1 MTILT
6 DAFVQ
11 VIVSSIR
18 TNRAR
23 CALYIYIL
31 YFCVCCL
38 FFFLGGIPNIAGND
52 LIFRKNG
59 QKEFQIPLANRADQ
73 VLTPHRIVFYFFQ

>member
-1 MTILT
+1 MH
-6 DAFVQ
+6 
-11 VIVSSIR
+11 
-18 TNRAR
+18 
-23 CALYIYIL
+23 YIYI
-31 YFCVCCL
+31 YISCTFVFVVF

-59 QKEFQIPLANRADQ
+59 QKELQIPLANRADQ